1 MAEQIKA
8 IEFFEQSIKFS
19 NSDVLAQVACTL
31 SLWKEQSGL
40 IDESLMD
47 LQKACDIYE
56 ANYGLESA

>member
-31 SLWKEQSGL
+31 SLWKEQSG
-40 IDESLMD
+40 
-47 LQKACDIYE
+47 
-56 ANYGLESA
+56 